1 MMNELWIKIKAWTK
15 AILIGALLIYA
26 LLFIYNNSG
35 EPVNFWW
42 WFSHTHPTSVFFL
55 TAGAFL
61 AGIIFTIL
69 VRTSWKTWRQIRT
82 MRERGRTGKL
92 EREMAD
98 MKAKAAMLQT
108 RPAATGS
115 TDGVTVK
122 VDNLGEGT

>member
-1 MMNELWIKIKAWTK
+1 MNELWLKIKVWTK
-15 AILIGALLIYA
+15 AILFGAVLIYA

-42 WFSHTHPTSVFFL
+42 WFSRTHPTSVFFL

-61 AGIIFTIL
+61 AGIVFTIL

-82 MRERGRTGKL
+82 MRERNRTGKL

-108 RPAATGS
+108 RPASTGPAES
-115 TDGVTVK
+115 VTVK
-122 VDNLGEGT
+122 VDHLGEGT